1 MEEITEFI
9 GRAAAVAAF
18 CSALAFALFEIRLM
32 EAIQA
37 AEPAARLFRIII

>member
-9 GRAAAVAAF
+9 GRAASAVAF
-18 CSALAFALFEIRLM
+18 CSALAFALFEIRLI

-37 AEPAARLFRIII
+37 AEPAARLFRVII